1 MTMDDLTLKVAVLI
15 GDNIPADWIAHAI
28 HRTTRHTQNEKEQ
41 AMTYLNTFT
50 RPTAGD
56 IGEEQEEVE
65 FVPLEQPSE
74 APVEPAV
81 PAEPVPA

>member
-1 MTMDDLTLKVAVLI
+1 MNQLIEKLRPVTDLPTWWLT
-15 GDNIPADWIAHAI
+15 HAI
-28 HRTTRHTQNEKEQ
+28 NRTTRYTQTEKDE
-41 AMTYLNTFT
+41 AMTYINTFT

-56 IGEEQEEVE
+56 LGEEQEEVE